1 MSDVTP
7 SEEPTEEIVQPAA
20 DTDGPANGHADADTP
35 GPSPAARAG
44 ARKRRK
50 KNGKWGYVVVAVV
63 IVLIA
68 LFLVYKAIGPKKS
81 GTTYV
86 TQPVT
91 QGTLTVAVAGNGNVI
106 SANAASVNPQVSGT
120 VTQLEVTQ
128 GSYVKKGSTLFV
140 LDNPSLDA
148 QVVSAKASYQQ
159 AVASAEKAEQAKTQ
173 ASVGKQTSVLTA
185 KAQRQQAFVSVENA
199 KTAIAKLPPTASGTE
214 KEAAEVNLKAAQTN
228 LKNAKINYQNACDIA
243 QEGYDAASQSYTAAL
258 TAQNSAYLNYQ
269 QAKLNASLRTVTAPI
284 NGYVTTL
291 SVNNG
296 DQVSGSSGSASTS
309 RSTAGGTTTSS
320 STSVNSPIVITNLG
334 NLKAQVQIAETDR
347 PNVKTGQ
354 KAELTFSAVPDLTI
368 TGKVAEIDAVGTSSS
383 GVVTYNV
390 TITLD
395 VQDKRLT
402 PGMSVAASI
411 ITATYSN
418 VLLVP
423 NAAVKT
429 DSSGASYVQVLDTPT
444 GTPQNVTVTTGA
456 AGESQTV
463 VNSGVK
469 VGQNVVTQT
478 ISANSTAS
486 SASRSGLSV
495 LGGGGAARA
504 GGGGFGGRPGQ

>member
-7 SEEPTEEIVQPAA
+7 SDSTPEGAVLPIDDAEGGAS
-20 DTDGPANGHADADTP
+20 TDAPVAGPAP
-35 GPSPAARAG
+35 RAG
-44 ARKRRK
+44 ARKRRRK
-50 KNGKWGYVVVAVV
+50 DSKWGYIAIAVV
-63 IVLIA
+63 IVLVA
-68 LFLVYKAIGPKKS
+68 AFLVYKAIGPKSS

-91 QGTLTVAVAGNGNVI
+91 QGSLTVAVAGNGNVI
-106 SANAASVNPQVSGT
+106 SANASSVNPQVSGT
-120 VTQLEVTQ
+120 VTQLAVSQ
-128 GSYVKKGSTLFV
+128 GSYVKKGDLLFI
-140 LDNPSLDA
+140 LNNPSLDA
-148 QVVSAKASYQQ
+148 QVASAKASYQQ
-159 AVASAEKAEQAKTQ
+159 AQASTEKARQTKTQ
-173 ASVGKQTSVLTA
+173 ADVSQDTSVLQA
-185 KAQRQQAFVSVENA
+185 KAQKQQAYVSVENA
-199 KTAIAKLPPTASGTE
+199 QTAIDKLPANASGTE
-214 KEAAEVNLKAAQTN
+214 KEAAEVNLKAAKTN
-228 LKNAKINYQNACDIA
+228 LKNAKINYDNACEIA
-243 QEGYDAASQSYTAAL
+243 QQGYDAASEAYTAAL
-258 TAQNSAYLNYQ
+258 TAQNSSYLNYQ
-269 QAKLNASLRTVTAPI
+269 QAKTNASERTVTAPI

-296 DQVSGSSGSASTS
+296 DQVSGSSGNASTS

-354 KAELTFSAVPDLTI
+354 RAELTFSAVPDLTI

-390 TITLD
+390 TITFD

-411 ITATYSN
+411 VTATYSN

-429 DSSGASYVQVLDTPT
+429 DTSGASYVQVLATPT

-456 AGESQTV
+456 AGESDTII
-463 VNSGVK
+463 NSGVK
-469 VGQNVVTQT
+469 VGENVVTQT
-478 ISANSTAS
+478 ITAGSTSS

-495 LGGGGAARA
+495 LGGGGARA
-504 GGGGFGGRPGQ
+504 GGGGGFGGGARAGQ